1 MASVFDKL
9 LEEGLIPSCPRFLK
23 NNICYEV
30 ITGSVAYGANLT
42 EKSDFDIVGVG
53 IPSKDIIFPHTS
65 GYIEGFSTDIPKFEQ
80 FQQHHINYKNQK
92 EYDLTIVNI
101 VKYFRL
107 CMDNNPNTIDTL
119 FVPQECITQINHI
132 GQMIRENRK
141 LFLHKGSYYKF
152 SGFAISQLHKM
163 SSNKR
168 TGKRKEVHDTYGF
181 DLKFAMHLVRLA
193 YEAEQILVHHD
204 LDLRKNSEHLKA
216 IRRGEIKEDEIRAWF
231 SEKEKYLEKLYHES
245 TLRHS
250 PDEDAI
256 KQLLFNCL
264 EHHFGSLDKVIINP
278 DKYENATK
286 EIRKILDGIGV

>member
-1 MASVFDKL
+1 MSSIFDKL

-30 ITGSVAYGANLT
+30 ITGSVAYGTNLT
-42 EKSDFDIVGVG
+42 DKSDFDIVGVG
-53 IPSKDIIFPHTS
+53 IPTKDVIFPHLS
-65 GYIEGFSTDIPKFEQ
+65 GYIEGFSTNIPKFEQ

-92 EYDLTIVNI
+92 EYDVTIYNI

-107 CMDNNPNTIDTL
+107 CMDNNPNMIDTL

-141 LFLHKGSYYKF
+141 SFLHKGSYYKF
-152 SGFAISQLHKM
+152 IGYATSQLHKM

-168 TGKRKEVHDTYGF
+168 TGKRKEIHDAHGF

-193 YEAEQILVHHD
+193 NEAEQILIHHD
-204 LDLRKNSEHLKA
+204 LDLRQNNEHLKA
-216 IRRGEIKEDEIRAWF
+216 IRRGDIKEQEIREWF
-231 SEKEKYLEKLYHES
+231 SEKEKYLQKLYHES

-256 KQLLFNCL
+256 KQLLLNCL
-264 EHHFGSLDKVIINP
+264 EHHFGSLDKAINNP
-278 DKYENATK
+278 DKYEIATK
-286 EIRKILDGIGV
+286 QISKILQSCGL